1 MFKCSIRAHLT
12 FTKGEAE
19 PELSCSHSA
28 ADYDS
33 ISGWQ
38 IGNSALLAGRQT
50 IVCSSYGCPRLT
62 WRTAPLLRT
71 KNRQGHLTNLPP
83 FSLPFSKYRKKNKK
97 TKTEL
102 DACSANLHVCLFYVL
117 FSVCC
122 PWNPQLALKVS
133 WLRHPAVFQGDVPTS
148 TLRDIWHTFHCS
160 TCCSTLNILG
170 NDQ

>member
-83 FSLPFSKYRKKNKK
+83 FSLPFSQYRKKTKK
-97 TKTEL
+97 KQNWML
-102 DACSANLHVCLFYVL
+102 ALPICMSVFYFL
-117 FSVCC
+117 FSVCS

-133 WLRHPAVFQGDVPTS
+133 WLRHPAVFLRWHANFYFERHMTYVP
-148 TLRDIWHTFHCS
+148 LFHLLLYLEHS
-160 TCCSTLNILG
+160 G
-170 NDQ
+170 